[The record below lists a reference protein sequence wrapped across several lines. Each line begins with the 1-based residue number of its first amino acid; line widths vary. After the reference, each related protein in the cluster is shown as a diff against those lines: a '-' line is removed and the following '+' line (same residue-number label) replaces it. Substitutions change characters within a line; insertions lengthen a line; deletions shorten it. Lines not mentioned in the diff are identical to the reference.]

1 MSKSPP
7 ASAYLALAVSC
18 LVWGTAF
25 LAVRFSLESFPPPLF
40 MCVRF
45 LVGGGGTLLV
55 AWIIGAR
62 LPSRKSFLTTSL
74 NGLLTVGVGVG
85 ATVFS
90 LQELPTGLVALFST
104 TSPFWMIGIEALLPG
119 GERPNLRTLTGMAIG
134 LAGTLVIVAPG
145 AIDQGMG
152 GKVMISFLIVQVG
165 AASYAL
171 GYIRERHHD
180 SPAHPVVNA
189 AIQQAAAGVLF
200 VIPALFL
207 THGPLNLTGRGV
219 AATIYE
225 ILFGGVVAFGC
236 YMYAV
241 KRLPVA
247 TLSLSNYVITP
258 IALAAGALFY
268 GEKLGWTE
276 VVATV
281 LIAVGIVVVDQ
292 ASKAKAADTEA
303 VPA

>member
-7 ASAYLALAVSC
+7 GSAYLALAVSC

-25 LAVRFSLESFPPPLF
+25 LAVRFSLESFPPPMF

-45 LVGGGGTLLV
+45 LGGGAGTLVV
-55 AWIIGAR
+55 AWLIGAR
-62 LPSRKSFLTTSL
+62 LPSRKSFLTTSQ

-85 ATVFS
+85 ATVYC
-90 LQELPTGLVALFST
+90 LQGLPTGLVALFST
-104 TSPFWMIGIEALLPG
+104 TTPFWMIGIEALLPR
-119 GERPNLRTLTGMAIG
+119 GERPTLRTMTGMAIG
-134 LAGTLVIVAPG
+134 LVGALVIVAPG
-145 AIDQGMG
+145 AIDQGFG
-152 GKVMISFLIVQVG
+152 GKVVISFLVVQLG
-165 AASYAL
+165 SASYAW

-180 SPAHPVVNA
+180 CPIHPVVNA

-200 VIPALFL
+200 IVPALL
-207 THGPLNLTGRGV
+207 LSKGPLNLTWRGV
-219 AATIYE
+219 GATIYE

-241 KRLPVA
+241 KQLPVA

-258 IALAAGALFY
+258 IALAAGALIH
-268 GEKLGWTE
+268 GEKVGWTE
-276 VVATV
+276 LVATL
-281 LIAVGIVVVDQ
+281 LIAAGIVVVDQ
-292 ASKAKAADTEA
+292 SNHAKAANTET

>member
-1 MSKSPP
+1 MSKSAPV
-7 ASAYLALAVSC
+7 SAYLALAVSC

-55 AWIIGAR
+55 AWSTGAR
-62 LPSRKSFLTTSL
+62 LPAWKSFLTTSL

-90 LQELPTGLVALFST
+90 LQEVPTGLVALFST
-104 TSPFWMIGIEALLPG
+104 TSPFWMIGIEALLPR
-119 GERPNLRTLTGMAIG
+119 GERPTLRTLTGMALG
-134 LAGTLVIVAPG
+134 LVGMLVIVAPG
-145 AIDQGMG
+145 AIDQGFG

-165 AASYAL
+165 TACYAW

-180 SPAHPVVNA
+180 CPIHPVVNA
-189 AIQQAAAGVLF
+189 AIQQAAGGILF
-200 VIPALFL
+200 IIPALL
-207 THGPLNLTGRGV
+207 LSHGPLNLTWRGV
-219 AATIYE
+219 TATIYE
-225 ILFGGVVAFGC
+225 ILFGGVIAFGC

-258 IALAAGALFY
+258 IALAAGALIY

-276 VVATV
+276 VVATL
-281 LIAVGIVVVDQ
+281 LIAAGVVVVDRSSH
-292 ASKAKAADTEA
+292 ANAADTET